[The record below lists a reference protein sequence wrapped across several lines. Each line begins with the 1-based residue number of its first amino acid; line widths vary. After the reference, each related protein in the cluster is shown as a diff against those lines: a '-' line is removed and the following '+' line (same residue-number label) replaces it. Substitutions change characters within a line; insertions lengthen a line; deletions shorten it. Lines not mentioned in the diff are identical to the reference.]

1 MSNTAVNTSGTSSQ
15 RESGRWMLYA
25 RGFGGL
31 LLRDTRVL
39 LREFVP
45 FILRTVI
52 QPLLFVFVFT
62 YLFPKIGQG
71 FSGGPGGSSF
81 ATILVPGLIAVSI
94 LFQGITGV
102 ASPLALELG
111 ATREIEDRVMAPLPV
126 AMVAIEKIVF
136 SAVQSIIAAAAVFPL
151 VYLVPA
157 TSVSVNVYSWP
168 LLIGVVLLASLSAG
182 ALGLVLGTII
192 KPQQI
197 GILFGILV
205 TPLIFLGCVYYP
217 WATLDSVRWVQIVT
231 LLNPLVYASE
241 GLRAALTP
249 EIQHMP
255 EWAFLGALSALLIAL
270 TFVGVRNF
278 VHRVVG

>member
-1 MSNTAVNTSGTSSQ
+1 MSETSISTSSAPL
-15 RESGRWMLYA
+15 ENSGRWALYA
-25 RGFGGL
+25 RAFGGL
-31 LLRDTRVL
+31 VLRDTRVL

-45 FILRTVI
+45 FIMRTIV

-71 FSGGPGGSSF
+71 FSGGPGGSNF
-81 ATILVPGLIAVSI
+81 ATILVPGLVAVSI

-126 AMVAIEKIVF
+126 AAVAIEKVVF
-136 SAVQSIIAAAAVFPL
+136 SAVQSVIAAFAAFPL
-151 VYLVPA
+151 IYFIPA
-157 TSVSVNVYSWP
+157 TPVSVNVHSWP
-168 LLIGVVLLASLSAG
+168 LLVEVVLLASLTAG
-182 ALGLVLGTII
+182 SLGLILGTII

-217 WATLDSVRWVQIVT
+217 WATLDSVRWVQIIA
-231 LLNPLVYASE
+231 LLNPLVYMSE

-249 EIQHMP
+249 EIPHMP
-255 EWAFLGALSALLIAL
+255 EWAFLGALFVLLVVL
-270 TFVGVRNF
+270 TVIGVRNF
-278 VHRVVG
+278 VRRVVS